1 MDYFTE
7 GMTFD
12 FSIDGGDLL
21 CWLKARIDRD
31 RETLNNQPVITDAGT
46 DITQSVAGRLQ
57 AYIGVKDYIERGI
70 AGQKK

>member
-12 FSIDGGDLL
+12 FTIDGQALL
-21 CWLKARIDRD
+21 HWLKTRIDRD
-31 RETLNNQPVITDAGT
+31 RETLNNKPVITDANT
-46 DITQSVAGRLQ
+46 DITQNIAGRLQ